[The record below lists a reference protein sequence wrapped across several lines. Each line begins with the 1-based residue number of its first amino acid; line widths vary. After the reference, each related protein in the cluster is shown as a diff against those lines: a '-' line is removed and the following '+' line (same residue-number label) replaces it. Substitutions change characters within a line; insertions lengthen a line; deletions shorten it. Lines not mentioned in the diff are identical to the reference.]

1 MDGKVVVELDVNE
14 ALLLQ
19 MLLNTVALHRD
30 TEKDKV
36 VDEKKKNSFPAD
48 VMKISLKV
56 TTGILQS
63 FMEENN

>member
-1 MDGKVVVELDVNE
+1 MDGKVVVELDVPE
-14 ALLLQ
+14 AILLQ
-19 MLLNTVALHRD
+19 TLLGTIAMH
-30 TEKDKV
+30 KDKETKK
-36 VDEKKKNSFPAD
+36 DEEPKKTSFPAD